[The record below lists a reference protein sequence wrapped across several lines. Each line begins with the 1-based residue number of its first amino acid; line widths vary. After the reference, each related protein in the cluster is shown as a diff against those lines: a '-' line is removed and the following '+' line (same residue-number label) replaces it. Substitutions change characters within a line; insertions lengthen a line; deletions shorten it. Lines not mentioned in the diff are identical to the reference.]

1 MESPTDNDNR
11 NRTSEMVAVTP
22 NSGVYSGA
30 TWCVLRRNVVLRW
43 RNVVLRWRNV
53 VLRWR
58 NVHVHSCAT
67 QSFSFSFSF

>member
-53 VLRWR
+53 
-58 NVHVHSCAT
+58 HVHSCAT